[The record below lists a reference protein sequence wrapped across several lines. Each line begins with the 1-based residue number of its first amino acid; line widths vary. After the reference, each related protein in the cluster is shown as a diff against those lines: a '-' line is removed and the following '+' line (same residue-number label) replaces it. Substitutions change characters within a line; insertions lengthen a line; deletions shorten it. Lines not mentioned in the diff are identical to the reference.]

1 MYSTTGWL
9 CVWRLSIERLMAKGE
24 LTVTWIVFI
33 MECNR
38 KQNKCF
44 LLDKSRWA
52 LYISV
57 HCFPFGAYNEHDC
70 GHISASL
77 GGQRSKRECLGNKYL
92 LPWELMIK
100 STYPKCCFSSSC
112 ISQYSS
118 LKDWRFLWVFE
129 GWGLDPGVLQHKTRS
144 TYYWETTIINP
155 KTHLHTCI
163 IQYVCMF
170 TLIAR

>member
-1 MYSTTGWL
+1 
-9 CVWRLSIERLMAKGE
+9 MAKGE

-77 GGQRSKRECLGNKYL
+77 EGAKVKERMPWKQISTPLRVDDQKYL
-92 LPWELMIK
+92 
-100 STYPKCCFSSSC
+100 S
-112 ISQYSS
+112 
-118 LKDWRFLWVFE
+118 
-129 GWGLDPGVLQHKTRS
+129 
-144 TYYWETTIINP
+144 
-155 KTHLHTCI
+155 
-163 IQYVCMF
+163 
-170 TLIAR
+170 